1 MSNDNAQYPQDNT
14 SRDPKPSQPR
24 KVVIVGA
31 GAAGMMAAIAA
42 AEQGAQV
49 VLVEKMDQAGR
60 KLRITGK
67 GRCNLTNTAVLKDF
81 ITHIGPDGRWLR
93 NCFAQMFNTQ
103 LMDFFEQRGVP
114 LVEERGSRVYP
125 KSGKSLDI
133 FLALIN
139 DLEERSN
146 VEIRKNCAVKS
157 LTEDRHGVRLQDGST
172 IRGDALII
180 ATGGLSYPTTGSTGI
195 GYRLA
200 EESGHTVVP
209 QVPSL
214 VSLNCE
220 EPIPAEL
227 EGFILKNV
235 GLSITQ
241 PDGKKLYDNF
251 GEMTFTHNGIDGPI
265 VLSASRQVSR
275 LLHNGQKLIA
285 HIDLKPALDKEKLD
299 HRLITDLNSNGT
311 RLFND
316 ALRLWLPTELVQLA
330 LDRCHIEYYKR
341 LHQINAA
348 ERRRLLTFLKD
359 VQFTL
364 NGTGDYNT
372 AVVTQGGVDTK
383 EINPKTMESKLIP
396 GLYFAGELLNLDADT
411 GGYNLQIAFSTG
423 FAAGK
428 AAALQTTI
436 V

>member
-14 SRDPKPSQPR
+14 SRDPKPSQSR

-299 HRLITDLNSNGT
+299 HRLISDLNSNGT

>member
-241 PDGKKLYDNF
+241 PDGKRLYDNF

-299 HRLITDLNSNGT
+299 HRLISDLNSNGT

>member
-14 SRDPKPSQPR
+14 SRDPKPSQSR

-299 HRLITDLNSNGT
+299 HRLISDLNSNGT

-348 ERRRLLTFLKD
+348 ERRRLLSFLKD